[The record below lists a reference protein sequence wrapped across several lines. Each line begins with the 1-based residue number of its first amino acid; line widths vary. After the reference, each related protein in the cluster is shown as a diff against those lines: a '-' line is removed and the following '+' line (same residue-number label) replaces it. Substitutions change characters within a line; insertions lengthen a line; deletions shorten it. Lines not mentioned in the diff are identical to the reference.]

1 MLLGSWLL
9 AACASHH
16 HSSSD
21 QTPDG
26 GDGPTQEG
34 PDGSAVVTTGPDGS
48 TTTPPSGSDGGG
60 TQPGTDGSVPPSGG
74 DSGSTVGSSNLQIL
88 VEPNGNRGAELVSA
102 INAATKSVH
111 VTIYLLD
118 DKNMISALEAR
129 SKAGL
134 DVRVILNN
142 FVNQTS
148 SGSNTT
154 VYNQLMAAGVKVI
167 LSDATRFTFTH
178 EKCVI
183 IDGATAWIMT
193 MNLETSSSAYNREY
207 VAIDPEPADV
217 AEAEAIFE
225 ADYADQAITATGPL
239 VVAPQAPNNA
249 RTALTTLIASATK
262 TLDIEAEEFSDFGTQ
277 GSGVTQAVVAA
288 AQRGVKVRL
297 VLAQGNSSTTQT
309 EAVGDVKA
317 AGGSV
322 VVSGGAS
329 GSSTATNPYIHA
341 KAMVVDCT
349 SSGCPRGYIG
359 SENFTG
365 GSLGYNRELGLIV
378 TNAAQLAPVEA
389 AIAADFAAGTP
400 Q

>member
-1 MLLGSWLL
+1 M
-9 AACASHH
+9 
-16 HSSSD
+16 
-21 QTPDG
+21 
-26 GDGPTQEG
+26 
-34 PDGSAVVTTGPDGS
+34 
-48 TTTPPSGSDGGG
+48 
-60 TQPGTDGSVPPSGG
+60 
-74 DSGSTVGSSNLQIL
+74 GSSNLKIL
-88 VEPNGNRGAELVSA
+88 VEPNGNRASELVSA

-118 DKNMISALEAR
+118 DKNVISALEAR
-129 SKAGL
+129 SKAGI

-142 FVNQTS
+142 FANQPN

-154 VYNQLMAAGVKVI
+154 VYNELMAAGVKVI
-167 LSDATRFTFTH
+167 LSDASRFTFTH

-183 IDGATAWIMT
+183 IDGTTAWIMT

-207 VAIDPEPADV
+207 VGIDSEPADV

-249 RTALTTLIASATK
+249 RSALTSLIASATK
-262 TLDIEAEEFSDFGTQ
+262 TLDIEAEEFSDFGSS
-277 GSGVTQAVVAA
+277 GSGVTEAVVAA

-297 VLAQGNSSTTQT
+297 VLAQGNASSTQMQ
-309 EAVGDVKA
+309 AVGNVKS
-317 AGGSV
+317 AGASV
-322 VVSGGAS
+322 VVSGGTS

-341 KAMVVDCT
+341 KAIVVDCT

-365 GSLGYNRELGLIV
+365 GSLGYNREVGLIV

-389 AIAADFAAGTP
+389 AIASDFAAGTP